1 MIIIRQKEFA
11 NRDYEGLSE
20 MQKDVLRKKRSDY
33 AKALRN
39 KIHEIDKNTSD
50 IRQSWDSVN
59 SKGHVTGGGV
69 KSHYEFKTA
78 QGNSRADF
86 LKNYK
91 NNARRALLDS
101 SQSAKEVMKEDV
113 KNLPIDNS
121 SNARFKHLE
130 REIDKKLH
138 NDPLLTKPFKDRVE
152 SYKIDKQFKKIQEE
166 RAKRKEEK
174 AAKEA
179 AKKAS
184 KESIAKHEAKAA
196 ELRAKKEAAE
206 KLKGNLKKG
215 GIGALA
221 IGGTVAAG
229 YGAKKLYDK
238 KKSKESEKK

>member
-1 MIIIRQKEFA
+1 MERNFPLKLIQKNRLLIIVI
-11 NRDYEGLSE
+11 SE
-20 MQKDVLRKKRSDY
+20 SESSS
-33 AKALRN
+33 KALRN
-39 KIHEIDKNTSD
+39 RIHEIDKGTSD

-59 SKGHVTGGGV
+59 SNGHVIGGGV
-69 KSHYEFKTA
+69 KSNYEFETN
-78 QGNSRADF
+78 QGNSRAEF

-91 NNARRALLDS
+91 TNARRALLDS
-101 SQSAKEVMKEDV
+101 SQSAKKVMKEDV
-113 KNLPIDNS
+113 KKLPIDNS
-121 SNARFKHLE
+121 SNAKIKHLL
-130 REIDKKLH
+130 RDLDKNIN

-152 SYKIDKQFKKIQEE
+152 SYKLDKQVKKIKEE

-174 AAKEA
+174 EAKEA

-221 IGGTVAAG
+221 IGGAVAAG

-238 KKSKESEKK
+238 KKSKESDNK